1 MLHSYDVSQ
10 DFAAKMA
17 VQQPPRNTLL
27 SVDQQLQLMNTI
39 NNMVRASQFTSQLA
53 NTIFTLCAQLKTSGQ
68 MLEQSHKNELNKVF
82 TSLRQACCR
91 DNGQLGTPCR
101 LKIMELVELRA
112 MNWRTNLAHSQYYV
126 NRPEGQHDPA
136 PSLGIAPPISSQ
148 NSNQNSSSQ
157 QNQSVQSPVPS
168 AVTPPQMQFVPPN
181 PMMMMQDPAA
191 MGAPNPGIFFI
202 PAASTWMN
210 PMMPM
215 PPNPFMPQ
223 PMLPPDQIFMR
234 QRSLKKPNNLANKTL
249 QLRHEM
255 IIRNSDSGKIMGV
268 KGRRVAAVEQLT
280 NTVISFQKVDAKSKE
295 RTLTI
300 TASTMED
307 IERAKDMIIDT
318 IRRNMSPIRGGD
330 AFAQFAPQQNY
341 QPPPVAQQNTTQELE
356 EDEEEDQEE
365 DIKLEQTADG
375 KLTFMCDDPEL
386 MAAAQEALS
395 AYLRVRQRPSA
406 EDREKKTE
414 RRKSMPL
421 QQSNQYHHHPQE
433 PVLNLKPSKTFHGST
448 PNLADG
454 VAATTTVVMTE
465 IPSRPQQNMVV
476 GQNIAPQKDVIRYDR
491 DYLVAY
497 RASNPAPM
505 PVVMRTE
512 INKVAPD
519 ILS

>member
-1 MLHSYDVSQ
+1 MMHNYDVAN
-10 DFAAKMA
+10 DFGAKMQTGA
-17 VQQPPRNTLL
+17 PHAPRNTLL

-53 NTIFTLCAQLKTSGQ
+53 NTIFTLCAQLKTSGS

-136 PSLGIAPPISSQ
+136 PTVGIPPSAT
-148 NSNQNSSSQ
+148 SSSPSQ
-157 QNQSVQSPVPS
+157 MTSSVTSPVPQS
-168 AVTPPQMQFVPPN
+168 PQPPMQFVPQN
-181 PMMMMQDPAA
+181 PMMFQDP
-191 MGAPNPGIFFI
+191 MGGGPNPGGIFFI

-210 PMMPM
+210 PLMPM
-215 PPNPFMPQ
+215 PPNPFLPHSMI
-223 PMLPPDQIFMR
+223 PPDHQMFLR
-234 QRSLKKPNNLANKTL
+234 QRSLNNKRPNSLMNKTL

-318 IRRNMSPIRGGD
+318 IRRNMSPIRTD
-330 AFAQFAPQQNY
+330 MSM
-341 QPPPVAQQNTTQELE
+341 PPPMPLPSEVSSNLQTE
-356 EDEEEDQEE
+356 EDDDEDEDDE
-365 DIKLEQTADG
+365 DIKLEQTSDG
-375 KLTFMCDDPEL
+375 KLTFHCDDPEL
-386 MAAAQEALS
+386 LAAAQEALS
-395 AYLRVRQRPSA
+395 AYLRVRARPSA
-406 EDREKKTE
+406 EEREKKKE

-421 QQSNQYHHHPQE
+421 QQTAHHQQE
-433 PVLNLKPSKTFHGST
+433 PVMLKPSKTFHGST

-454 VAATTTVVMTE
+454 LAATTTVVMASTV
-465 IPSRPQQNMVV
+465 PSQVPMHQVVQQQTV
-476 GQNIAPQKDVIRYDR
+476 GDPIRYNR
-491 DYLVAY
+491 DSLMTA
-497 RASNPAPM
+497 RETMRRPMAPEM
-505 PVVMRTE
+505 LKE
-512 INKVAPD
+512 ITRVAPD
-519 ILS
+519 ILIA

>member
-1 MLHSYDVSQ
+1 MLHNYDVAN
-10 DFAAKMA
+10 DFGAKMQTGA
-17 VQQPPRNTLL
+17 SQASRNTLL

-53 NTIFTLCAQLKTSGQ
+53 NTIFTLCAQLKTSGS

-136 PSLGIAPPISSQ
+136 PTVGIPPASSTSSQ
-148 NSNQNSSSQ
+148 MTSS
-157 QNQSVQSPVPS
+157 VTSPVPQS
-168 AVTPPQMQFVPPN
+168 PQPPMHSFVPQN
-181 PMMMMQDPAA
+181 PMMFQDP
-191 MGAPNPGIFFI
+191 MGGARDFQANTGGIFFI

-210 PMMPM
+210 PLMPM
-215 PPNPFMPQ
+215 PPNPFLPHSM
-223 PMLPPDQIFMR
+223 MPPDHQMFLR
-234 QRSLKKPNNLANKTL
+234 QRSINNKKPNNLMNKTL

-318 IRRNMSPIRGGD
+318 IRRNMSPIRTD
-330 AFAQFAPQQNY
+330 MSI
-341 QPPPVAQQNTTQELE
+341 PPPMPMSTDPSILNSQLPNQGSP
-356 EDEEEDQEE
+356 EDEDDDDDDE
-365 DIKLEQTADG
+365 DIKLEQTSDG
-375 KLTFMCDDPEL
+375 KLTFHCDDPEL
-386 MAAAQEALS
+386 LAAAQEALS
-395 AYLRVRQRPSA
+395 AYLRVRARPSA
-406 EDREKKTE
+406 EEREKKKE

-421 QQSNQYHHHPQE
+421 QQTAHHQQE
-433 PVLNLKPSKTFHGST
+433 PVMLKPSKTFHGST

-454 VAATTTVVMTE
+454 LAATTTVVMATTVA
-465 IPSRPQQNMVV
+465 PQQMVAAQQV
-476 GQNIAPQKDVIRYDR
+476 YQPQIISDPIRYNR
-491 DYLVAY
+491 DILMTA
-497 RASNPAPM
+497 RDTQRQSMTPEM
-505 PVVMRTE
+505 LKE
-512 INKVAPD
+512 ITRVAPD
-519 ILS
+519 ILIA

>member
-1 MLHSYDVSQ
+1 MLHNYDLAN
-10 DFAAKMA
+10 DFGAKMQTA
-17 VQQPPRNTLL
+17 ASQVPRNTLL

-53 NTIFTLCAQLKTSGQ
+53 NTIFTLCAQLKTSGS

-136 PSLGIAPPISSQ
+136 PTVGIPQSSISSSPSQ
-148 NSNQNSSSQ
+148 MTSS
-157 QNQSVQSPVPS
+157 VTSPVPQS
-168 AVTPPQMQFVPPN
+168 PQPPMHSFVPQN
-181 PMMMMQDPAA
+181 PMMFQDP
-191 MGAPNPGIFFI
+191 MGGGPNAGGIFFI

-210 PMMPM
+210 PLMPI
-215 PPNPFMPQ
+215 PPNPFLPHSM
-223 PMLPPDQIFMR
+223 MPPDHQMFLR
-234 QRSLKKPNNLANKTL
+234 QRSLNNKKPNLLNKTL

-318 IRRNMSPIRGGD
+318 IRRNMSPIRTD
-330 AFAQFAPQQNY
+330 MSV
-341 QPPPVAQQNTTQELE
+341 PPPMPMSSDVPIHHHPGNAPDD
-356 EDEEEDQEE
+356 EDDEDDEDE
-365 DIKLEQTADG
+365 DIKLEQTSDG
-375 KLTFMCDDPEL
+375 KLTFHCDDPEL
-386 MAAAQEALS
+386 LAAAQEALS
-395 AYLRVRQRPSA
+395 AYLRVRARPSA
-406 EDREKKTE
+406 EEREKKKE

-421 QQSNQYHHHPQE
+421 QQTAHHQQE
-433 PVLNLKPSKTFHGST
+433 PVMLKPSKAFHGST

-454 VAATTTVVMTE
+454 VAATTTVVMASTV
-465 IPSRPQQNMVV
+465 PPPASMPVQAVGGAAQVHQPQI
-476 GQNIAPQKDVIRYDR
+476 GDPIRYNR
-491 DYLVAY
+491 DMLMTA
-497 RASNPAPM
+497 RDS
-505 PVVMRTE
+505 MRTQMAPE
-512 INKVAPD
+512 MLKEVTRVAPD
-519 ILS
+519 ILIT

>member
-1 MLHSYDVSQ
+1 MLHNYD
-10 DFAAKMA
+10 DFGGGKMQGA
-17 VQQPPRNTLL
+17 PQVPRNTLL

-53 NTIFTLCAQLKTSGQ
+53 NTIFTLCAQLKTSGS

-136 PSLGIAPPISSQ
+136 PTVGIPPSATSPPTQVTSS
-148 NSNQNSSSQ
+148 
-157 QNQSVQSPVPS
+157 VTSPVPS
-168 AVTPPQMQFVPPN
+168 SPQPPMQFVPQN
-181 PMMMMQDPAA
+181 PMMFQDPMAA
-191 MGAPNPGIFFI
+191 NHNAGGIFFI

-210 PMMPM
+210 PLMPM
-215 PPNPFMPQ
+215 PPNPFLPHSMI
-223 PMLPPDQIFMR
+223 PPDHQMFLR
-234 QRSLKKPNNLANKTL
+234 QRSLNKKPNNLMNKTL

-280 NTVISFQKVDAKSKE
+280 NTVISFQKVDSKSKE

-318 IRRNMSPIRGGD
+318 IRRNMSPMRTDMSI
-330 AFAQFAPQQNY
+330 
-341 QPPPVAQQNTTQELE
+341 PPPNQYSGMSSENQSIPSQQNTANID
-356 EDEEEDQEE
+356 EDDDDDDE
-365 DIKLEQTADG
+365 DIKLEQTSDG
-375 KLTFMCDDPEL
+375 KLTFHCDDPEL
-386 MAAAQEALS
+386 LAAAQEALS
-395 AYLRVRQRPSA
+395 AYLRVRARPSA
-406 EDREKKTE
+406 EEREKKKE

-421 QQSNQYHHHPQE
+421 QQTARDQQE
-433 PVLNLKPSKTFHGST
+433 PVMLKPAKTFHGST

-454 VAATTTVVMTE
+454 LAATTTVVVAS
-465 IPSRPQQNMVV
+465 IPQPMVPNV
-476 GQNIAPQKDVIRYDR
+476 HASGDNPIRYNR
-491 DYLVAY
+491 DTLMTARDTK
-497 RASNPAPM
+497 RAPIPDEM
-505 PVVMRTE
+505 LQE
-512 INKVAPD
+512 INRVAPD
-519 ILS
+519 ILIA

>member
-1 MLHSYDVSQ
+1 MLHSSYDVAS
-10 DFAAKMA
+10 DFAAKMQTA
-17 VQQPPRNTLL
+17 AAQPPRNALL

-53 NTIFTLCAQLKTSGQ
+53 NTIFTLCAQLKTSGS

-136 PSLGIAPPISSQ
+136 PTVGIPAVTTQ
-148 NSNQNSSSQ
+148 SSS
-157 QNQSVQSPVPS
+157 VTSPVPS
-168 AVTPPQMQFVPPN
+168 SPNPPMQFVPPN
-181 PMMMMQDPAA
+181 PMMFAQDP
-191 MGAPNPGIFFI
+191 MGGNPNTGGIFFI

-210 PMMPM
+210 PLMPM
-215 PPNPFMPQ
+215 PPNPFMPHS
-223 PMLPPDQIFMR
+223 MLPPDHQMFLR
-234 QRSLKKPNNLANKTL
+234 QRSLNKKPNLMNKTL

-280 NTVISFQKVDAKSKE
+280 GTVISFQKVDAKSKE

-300 TASTMED
+300 TASNMED

-318 IRRNMSPIRGGD
+318 IRRNMSPIRSD
-330 AFAQFAPQQNY
+330 MPMAPPMAMTTETSTFNAQNA
-341 QPPPVAQQNTTQELE
+341 
-356 EDEEEDQEE
+356 EEEDDEDDDE
-365 DIKLEQTADG
+365 DIKLEQTSDG
-375 KLTFMCDDPEL
+375 KLTFHCDDPEL
-386 MAAAQEALS
+386 LAAAQEALS
-395 AYLRVRQRPSA
+395 AYLRVRARPSA
-406 EDREKKTE
+406 EEREKKKE

-421 QQSNQYHHHPQE
+421 QQSNHQQE
-433 PVLNLKPSKTFHGST
+433 PVLKPAKTFHGST

-454 VAATTTVVMTE
+454 LAATTTVVVAST
-465 IPSRPQQNMVV
+465 IPAPATQ
-476 GQNIAPQKDVIRYDR
+476 IADSIRYTRETLIQAR
-491 DYLVAY
+491 DLKP
-497 RASNPAPM
+497 SM
-505 PVVMRTE
+505 PTEMRNE
-512 INKVAPD
+512 INRVAPD
-519 ILS
+519 ILLV

>member
-1 MLHSYDVSQ
+1 MLHNYDVAADFGVKMQTGASQ
-10 DFAAKMA
+10 A
-17 VQQPPRNTLL
+17 PRNTLL
-27 SVDQQLQLMNTI
+27 SIDQQLQLMNTI

-53 NTIFTLCAQLKTSGQ
+53 NTIFTLCAQLKTSGS

-136 PSLGIAPPISSQ
+136 PTIGFPQSSATPPHVAP
-148 NSNQNSSSQ
+148 
-157 QNQSVQSPVPS
+157 SVTSPVPQS
-168 AVTPPQMQFVPPN
+168 PQPPLQFVPPN
-181 PMMMMQDPAA
+181 PMIFQDP
-191 MGAPNPGIFFI
+191 MGGANPGGIFFI

-210 PMMPM
+210 PLMPM
-215 PPNPFMPQ
+215 PPNPF
-223 PMLPPDQIFMR
+223 LPHTMIPPEHQMFLR
-234 QRSLKKPNNLANKTL
+234 QRSLNKKPNLMNKTL

-318 IRRNMSPIRGGD
+318 IRRNMSPIRTD
-330 AFAQFAPQQNY
+330 MSV
-341 QPPPVAQQNTTQELE
+341 PPPMSMGSDLPIHSQVSENHQEHDDDD
-356 EDEEEDQEE
+356 EDEE
-365 DIKLEQTADG
+365 IKLEQTSDG
-375 KLTFMCDDPEL
+375 KLTFHCDDPEL
-386 MAAAQEALS
+386 LAAAQEALS
-395 AYLRVRQRPSA
+395 AYLRVRARPSA
-406 EDREKKTE
+406 EEREKKKE

-421 QQSNQYHHHPQE
+421 QQTVHHQE
-433 PVLNLKPSKTFHGST
+433 PVMLKPSKTFHGST

-454 VAATTTVVMTE
+454 LAATTTVVMAHSVPFGSVAEPTTLE
-465 IPSRPQQNMVV
+465 HEQV
-476 GQNIAPQKDVIRYDR
+476 GGPIRYNR
-491 DYLVAY
+491 ETLITA
-497 RASNPAPM
+497 RESLNTQIP
-505 PVVMRTE
+505 TE
-512 INKVAPD
+512 MLKEITRIAPD
-519 ILS
+519 ILIA

>member
-1 MLHSYDVSQ
+1 MLHNYDVAN
-10 DFAAKMA
+10 DFGQKMQMGGM
-17 VQQPPRNTLL
+17 QQQQMQQQTPRNTLL

-53 NTIFTLCAQLKTSGQ
+53 NTIFTLCAQLKTSGS

-136 PSLGIAPPISSQ
+136 PTVGIPQSSGQ
-148 NSNQNSSSQ
+148 STSP
-157 QNQSVQSPVPS
+157 QSVTSPVPQS
-168 AVTPPQMQFVPPN
+168 PQPPMQFVPPN
-181 PMMMMQDPAA
+181 PMMFQDP
-191 MGAPNPGIFFI
+191 MGGAPNPGGIFFI

-210 PMMPM
+210 PLMPM
-215 PPNPFMPQ
+215 PPNPFLPHSMI
-223 PMLPPDQIFMR
+223 PPDHQMFLR
-234 QRSLKKPNNLANKTL
+234 QRSLNKKPNLMNKTL

-318 IRRNMSPIRGGD
+318 IRRNMSPIRTD
-330 AFAQFAPQQNY
+330 MSI
-341 QPPPVAQQNTTQELE
+341 PPPMPHSEVSSTTNPIPQPSQEDD
-356 EDEEEDQEE
+356 EDDEDE
-365 DIKLEQTADG
+365 DIKLEQTSDG
-375 KLTFMCDDPEL
+375 KLTFHCDDPEL
-386 MAAAQEALS
+386 LAAAQEALS
-395 AYLRVRQRPSA
+395 AYLRVRARPSA
-406 EDREKKTE
+406 EEREKKKE

-421 QQSNQYHHHPQE
+421 QQTAHQQE
-433 PVLNLKPSKTFHGST
+433 PVMLKPSKTFHGST

-454 VAATTTVVMTE
+454 LAATTTVVMASTVPVGGGHAGQ
-465 IPSRPQQNMVV
+465 IHHQQ
-476 GQNIAPQKDVIRYDR
+476 GGDPIRYNREHLMTAR
-491 DYLVAY
+491 DTLQTQI
-497 RASNPAPM
+497 PQEM
-505 PVVMRTE
+505 LKE
-512 INKVAPD
+512 ITRVAPD
-519 ILS
+519 ILIA